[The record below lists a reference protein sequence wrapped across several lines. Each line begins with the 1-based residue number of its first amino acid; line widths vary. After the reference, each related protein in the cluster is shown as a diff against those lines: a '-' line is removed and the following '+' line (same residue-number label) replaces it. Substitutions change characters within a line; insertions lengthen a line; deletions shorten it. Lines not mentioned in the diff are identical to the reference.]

1 MRTVQALSDHS
12 KLHLLETSFFART
25 WKKAGDDG
33 QRGSGLYFEGIESR
47 GLGVEGFGFRDYRT
61 QNGNCS
67 LGFWVEGIGFR
78 V

>member
-1 MRTVQALSDHS
+1 MCPKPCSIYLKGTI
-12 KLHLLETSFFART
+12 
-25 WKKAGDDG
+25 
-33 QRGSGLYFEGIESR
+33 YFEGIGSR